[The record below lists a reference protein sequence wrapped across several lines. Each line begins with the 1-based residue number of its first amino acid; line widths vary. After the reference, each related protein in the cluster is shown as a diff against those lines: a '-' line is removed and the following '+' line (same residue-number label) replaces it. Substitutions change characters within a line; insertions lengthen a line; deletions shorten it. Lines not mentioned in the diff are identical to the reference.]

1 MNKITRNKTK
11 IKEKIESLE
20 EESLKIRAE
29 LEDELE
35 TSKDRIL
42 DIGKIALGI
51 GGGIIFSAIVLRGII
66 GKRDDGQE
74 VSHKYKSKKVYQRF
88 REQLVREL
96 SMQATKF
103 LLKMAKDKLSTYI
116 EEKDKTGG
124 NDSEVAD

>member
-1 MNKITRNKTK
+1 M
-11 IKEKIESLE
+11 SYLPFV
-20 EESLKIRAE
+20 
-29 LEDELE
+29 
-35 TSKDRIL
+35 
-42 DIGKIALGI
+42 IGLIAGIISGLVGI

-66 GKRDDGQE
+66 GRRDDEKE
-74 VSHKYKSKKVYQRF
+74 VSHRYKSKRVYQRF